1 MISLQNVSIQQGKF
15 RLDDISF
22 LVPSGAYSVLMG
34 KTGSG
39 KTTIL
44 EAILGFRKI
53 ARGQITLVDK
63 DVTKMNPAVRGIG
76 YVPQDAAL
84 FSSMSVRSHLAFAL
98 QVRRCHKQVVNGR
111 VNELAEMLGI
121 TYLLDRFPDK
131 LSGGEKQRVA
141 IGRAISFRPKILCLD
156 EPLSALD
163 EETHSQMCDLL
174 KTVWKETGVTALHVT
189 HHVSEASNLAT
200 QVLKIADGAIH
211 TIGDE

>member
-1 MISLQNVSIQQGKF
+1 
-15 RLDDISF
+15 
-22 LVPSGAYSVLMG
+22 MG
-34 KTGSG
+34 RTGSG

-53 ARGQITLVDK
+53 AQGQITLVGK
-63 DVTKMNPAVRGIG
+63 DVTKLNPAVRGIG

-84 FSSMSVRSHLAFAL
+84 FSSMNVRSHLAFAL
-98 QVRRCHKQVVNGR
+98 QIRRCNKQVVNQR
-111 VNELAEMLGI
+111 VEELAELLGI
-121 TYLLDRFPDK
+121 THLLDRFPNK

-174 KTVWKETGVTALHVT
+174 KTVWQETKVTTLHVT
-189 HHVSEASNLAT
+189 HHVSEAENLAT
-200 QVLKIADGAIH
+200 QILRIADGQVH
-211 TIGDE
+211 TTDDV